1 MLFSRGTKLE
11 VSAEAAPY
19 SGFVRL
25 GRGVA
30 LPVVQYRYL
39 LLVGRW
45 QKRMEMGRTTP
56 PNIFSYHPQEAKN
69 VK

>member
-1 MLFSRGTKLE
+1 MLIR
-11 VSAEAAPY
+11 P
-19 SGFVRL
+19 
-25 GRGVA
+25 GRGGEWHR
-30 LPVVQYRYL
+30 LSVQYRYL